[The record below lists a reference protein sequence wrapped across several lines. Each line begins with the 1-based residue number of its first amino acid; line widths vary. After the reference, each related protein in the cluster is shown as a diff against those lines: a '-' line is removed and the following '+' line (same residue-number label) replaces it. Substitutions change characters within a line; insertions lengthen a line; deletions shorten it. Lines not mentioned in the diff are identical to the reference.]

1 MIMGKISRLANILSL
16 DPHSKLLKKT
26 FRCKMPKYK
35 SKKQILVEFEMPP
48 DSLFGSAY
56 FLPVLAE
63 ELNANCISY
72 QMAPQTLFWQIKRK
86 LYFKLSS
93 SSNFIG
99 KKFVYFRS
107 INTVRKL
114 NVTRSFPLSKEKA
127 LEYRYREIRI
137 GDLAYDWFLAKY
149 HEPTVH
155 VGDPRFHLILLQFE
169 SYVDQFLD
177 YLKSNTVVAIC
188 VSHSV
193 YHFAIPSRI
202 GISQDIPVYQVS
214 LESIFYLNS
223 DNQIAYE
230 GEKFFPKAFKK
241 ISREI
246 QEVGIAKAKTRL
258 EQRTSGIA
266 GIDMPYMTESAFALS
281 GKNHS
286 VVTGK
291 NPVKILVASHDF
303 YDSPH
308 VFGDFFYPDF
318 LEWIYALIRIS
329 KNCNYEWY
337 IKTHPFLRGSGR
349 EILQK
354 AIYETSDFTLLPQ
367 SMSHPEIIDLG
378 ITHALTV
385 YGSIAHE
392 YPILGIPVINASR
405 NNPHRAYTFSFT
417 PISREEYEGILLDI
431 KNFSYE
437 IDKREIYEFYFM
449 KHIFQGKSWL
459 ISDYERYVL
468 ETGFPQIQVSREV
481 FFYFFKE
488 DLVFPEVEIRERI
501 IKFIRNQNYMVEQPI

>member
-1 MIMGKISRLANILSL
+1 
-16 DPHSKLLKKT
+16 
-26 FRCKMPKYK
+26 MPKYK
-35 SKKQILVEFEMPP
+35 SKKQILVEFELPP

-72 QMAPQTLFWQIKRK
+72 QMAPQTFLWRIKRPI
-86 LYFKLSS
+86 YFNFSS
-93 SSNFIG
+93 SSKFIG

-107 INTVRKL
+107 INTVGKR
-114 NVTRSFPLSKEKA
+114 NETRCIALSKEKV
-127 LEYRYREIRI
+127 LEYRYRDIRI

-149 HEPTVH
+149 HEPTVE
-155 VGDPRFHLILLQFE
+155 VSDPRFQLILLQFE
-169 SYVDQFLD
+169 SYVDQFLN
-177 YLKSNTVVAIC
+177 YLKCNTVVAIC

-214 LESIFYLNS
+214 LESIFYLS
-223 DNQIAYE
+223 STNQIAYE
-230 GEKFFPKAFKK
+230 GEKFYQKDFKK
-241 ISREI
+241 ISQEI
-246 QEVGIAKAKTRL
+246 KDTGIATAKIRL
-258 EQRTSGIA
+258 QQRTTGVA
-266 GIDMPYMTESAFALS
+266 GVDMPYMSESAFALS
-281 GKNHS
+281 GNNHY

-291 NPVKILVASHDF
+291 SSLKILVAAHDF

-308 VFGDFFYPDF
+308 VLGDFFYPDF

-329 KNCNYEWY
+329 KKCNYEWY
-337 IKTHPFLRGSGR
+337 VKTHPFLRGNGR
-349 EILQK
+349 EILQE
-354 AIYETSDFTLLPQ
+354 ALEESSNFTLLPQ
-367 SMSHPEIIDLG
+367 AMSHPEIIDLG

-405 NNPHRAYTFSFT
+405 NNPHSAYTFSVT
-417 PISREEYEGILLDI
+417 PKSREDYEGILLNLND
-431 KNFSYE
+431 FSYK

-459 ISDYERYVL
+459 ISDYEQFVL
-468 ETGFPQIQVSREV
+468 KTGFPQIQISRRV
-481 FFYFFKE
+481 FAHLIKE
-488 DLVFPEVEIRERI
+488 KFIFAETDIRKRI
-501 IKFIRNQNYMVEQPI
+501 IEFIRNRNYMIKQPR